1 METAMRRKPVTAAN
15 ELDAILSREEPPDE
29 FCRLAS
35 SSPPGDKPSVAFI
48 LSGIVPANEPDGV
61 MCPLMLRRHLVIPA
75 WEGSFDVGPGVRA

>member
-1 METAMRRKPVTAAN
+1 
-15 ELDAILSREEPPDE
+15 
-29 FCRLAS
+29 
-35 SSPPGDKPSVAFI
+35 